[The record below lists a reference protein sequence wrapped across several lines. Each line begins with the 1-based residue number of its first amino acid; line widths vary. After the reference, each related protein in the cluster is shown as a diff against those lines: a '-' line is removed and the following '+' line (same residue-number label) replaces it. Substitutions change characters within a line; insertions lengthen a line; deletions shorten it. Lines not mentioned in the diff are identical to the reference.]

1 MFYAKSLNLVEILI
15 SHFRLPKPN
24 LRKHTVALHLIF
36 FREKRMSQAR
46 VLNAQELRKVLDHV
60 ATRRHS
66 ARNRVMLLLTHY
78 AGMRVAEVAALRIN
92 DVLNYSGTIKPE
104 IRLMPDQT
112 KGKHARTVYLNERM
126 QKELAQYTRLL
137 KIKDASKPLF
147 YTQKKDGFSAN
158 SLTQYFFYLYRAVG
172 LEGCSSHSGRRSFL
186 TGLAN
191 RGIAI
196 HLLKSLAGHRN
207 ISTTATY
214 LYSSPDQ
221 LKAAVELA

>member
-1 MFYAKSLNLVEILI
+1 
-15 SHFRLPKPN
+15 
-24 LRKHTVALHLIF
+24 
-36 FREKRMSQAR
+36 MSQAR
-46 VLNAQELRKVLDHV
+46 VLNPQELRRVLDHV

-66 ARNRVMLLLTHY
+66 ARNRAMLLLTHF

-92 DVLNYSGTIKPE
+92 DVLNGDSTIKGE

-126 QKELAQYTRLL
+126 QKELSQYIKAI
-137 KIKDASKPLF
+137 KIKDPAKPLF
-147 YTQKKDGFSAN
+147 YTQKQAGFSAN

-172 LEGCSSHSGRRSFL
+172 LEGASSHSGRRSFL

-191 RGIAI
+191 KGTAI
-196 HLLKSLAGHRN
+196 HILKSLAGHRN

-221 LKAAVELA
+221 LKAAVELI

>member
-1 MFYAKSLNLVEILI
+1 LNLVEILI
-15 SHFRLPKPN
+15 NHFRLPKPN

-46 VLNAQELRKVLDHV
+46 VLSAQELRKVLDHV

-78 AGMRVAEVAALRIN
+78 AGMRVAEVAALRVN
-92 DVLNYSGTIKPE
+92 DVLNDSGTIKPE

-137 KIKDASKPLF
+137 KINDASKPLF

>member
-1 MFYAKSLNLVEILI
+1 
-15 SHFRLPKPN
+15 
-24 LRKHTVALHLIF
+24 
-36 FREKRMSQAR
+36 MSQAR
-46 VLNAQELRKVLDHV
+46 VLNPQELRRVLDHI

-92 DVLNYSGTIKPE
+92 DVLNGDNSIKGE
-104 IRLMPDQT
+104 VRLMPDQT

-126 QKELAQYTRLL
+126 QKELAQY
-137 KIKDASKPLF
+137 IKVIKTKDVTKPLF
-147 YTQKKDGFSAN
+147 YTQKQAGFSAN
-158 SLTQYFFYLYRAVG
+158 SLTQYFFYLYRSVG
-172 LEGCSSHSGRRSFL
+172 LEGASSHSGRRTFL

-191 RGIAI
+191 KGTAI
-196 HLLKSLAGHRN
+196 HILKSLAGHRN

-221 LKAAVELA
+221 LKAAVELI

>member
-1 MFYAKSLNLVEILI
+1 MNLVGILI
-15 SHFRLPKPN
+15 NHFRLPKPN

-36 FREKRMSQAR
+36 FRENRMSQAR

-78 AGMRVAEVAALRIN
+78 AGMRVAEVAALRVN
-92 DVLNYSGTIKPE
+92 DVLNDSGTIKPE

-191 RGIAI
+191 KGTAI
-196 HLLKSLAGHRN
+196 HILKSLAGHRN

>member
-1 MFYAKSLNLVEILI
+1 
-15 SHFRLPKPN
+15 
-24 LRKHTVALHLIF
+24 
-36 FREKRMSQAR
+36 MSQAR
-46 VLNAQELRKVLDHV
+46 VLNPQELRRVLDHV

-66 ARNRVMLLLTHY
+66 ARNRAMLLLTHY
-78 AGMRVAEVAALRIN
+78 SGMRVAEVAALCIN
-92 DVLNYSGTIKPE
+92 DVLNDSGTIKAE

-126 QKELAQYTRLL
+126 QKELAQYIKVL
-137 KIKDASKPLF
+137 KIKDVSKPLF

>member
-1 MFYAKSLNLVEILI
+1 
-15 SHFRLPKPN
+15 
-24 LRKHTVALHLIF
+24 
-36 FREKRMSQAR
+36 MSQAK
-46 VLNAQELRKVLDHV
+46 VLSPQELRRVLDYT

-66 ARNRVMLLLTHY
+66 MRNRAMLLLTHY

-92 DVLNYSGTIKPE
+92 DVLNSDNTIKSE
-104 IRLMPDQT
+104 VRLMPDQT

-126 QKELAQYTRLL
+126 QKELAQYIKVL
-137 KIKDASKPLF
+137 KIKDATKPLF

-158 SLTQYFFYLYRAVG
+158 SLTQYFFYLYRNVG
-172 LEGCSSHSGRRSFL
+172 LAGCSSHSGRRSFL

-191 RGIAI
+191 KGTAI
-196 HLLKSLAGHRN
+196 HILKSLAGHRN

-221 LKAAVELA
+221 LKAAVELV